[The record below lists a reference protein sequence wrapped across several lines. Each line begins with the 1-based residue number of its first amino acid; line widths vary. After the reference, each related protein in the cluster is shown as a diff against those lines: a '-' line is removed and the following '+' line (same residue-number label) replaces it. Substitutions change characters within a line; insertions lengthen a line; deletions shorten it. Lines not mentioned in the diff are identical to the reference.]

1 MIDVQIRKVI
11 DKPLTL
17 IAKLAL
23 QAGLTANKLSF
34 IGFGLGVIAALSIIT
49 GLFAAALIF
58 ILLSR
63 LCDGLDGTLARLTKP
78 TDQGAF
84 LDIALDF
91 LFYSLIPLSFAIYN
105 PDWALPAAFLIFS
118 FVGTGASFLAYA
130 IIAEKTK
137 IKEKEGRRKGFYY
150 LGGLTEG
157 AETIAILCAFCL
169 FPAYFPYLA
178 YGFGCLCLLSTALR
192 IHQGYHDFN

>member
-17 IAKLAL
+17 IAKRAL
-23 QAGLTANKLSF
+23 RAGLTANMLSL
-34 IGFGLGVIAALSIIT
+34 IGFALGVAAAIAIIT
-49 GLFAAALIF
+49 GFFITALIF

-63 LCDGLDGTLARLTKP
+63 LCDGLDGTVARLTKP

-84 LDIALDF
+84 LDICLDF
-91 LFYSLIPLSFAIYN
+91 LFYALIPLSFAIYN
-105 PDWALPAAFLIFS
+105 PEWALPAAFLIFS
-118 FVGTGASFLAYA
+118 FVGTGSSFLAYA
-130 IIAEKTK
+130 IMAEKTNRK
-137 IKEKEGRRKGFYY
+137 ADERRRKGFYY

-157 AETIAILCAFCL
+157 AETIALLCAFCI

-178 YGFGCLCLLSTALR
+178 YGFGCLCLLSTTLR